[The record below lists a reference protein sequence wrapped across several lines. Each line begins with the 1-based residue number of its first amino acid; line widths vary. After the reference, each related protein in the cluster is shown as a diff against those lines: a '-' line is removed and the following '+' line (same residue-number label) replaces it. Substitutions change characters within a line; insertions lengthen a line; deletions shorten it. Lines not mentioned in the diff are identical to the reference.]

1 MSTMAITVSISEAEK
16 RLGEFADR
24 AIEGEEILIAGKSKL
39 LVLKPIEQ
47 ADPVP
52 LRPEGYFEDCYDSAQ
67 AAEDTRLAARSARRI
82 IE

>member
-1 MSTMAITVSISEAEK
+1 M
-16 RLGEFADR
+16 GEYADR
-24 AIEGEEILIAGKSKL
+24 AIEGEEVLIAGKSKL
-39 LVLKPIEQ
+39 LVLKTIDP

-67 AAEDTRLAARSARRI
+67 AAEDTRLADRCARRI